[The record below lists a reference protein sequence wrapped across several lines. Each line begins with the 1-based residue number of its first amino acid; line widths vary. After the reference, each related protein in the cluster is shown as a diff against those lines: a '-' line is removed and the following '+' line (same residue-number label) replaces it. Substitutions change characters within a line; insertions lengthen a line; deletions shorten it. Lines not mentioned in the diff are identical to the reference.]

1 MKGLCVR
8 EEEEEEEGEG
18 KRETVVRR
26 KWVRGEE
33 KEEEESDEARWTE
46 GEIAEGSERD
56 REGGGGDGGAV
67 CNGHLGGPAKP
78 NNKSNKTELL
88 FLKGGWGR

>member
-18 KRETVVRR
+18 ERETVLRR

-33 KEEEESDEARWTE
+33 EEEEESDEARWTE
-46 GEIAEGSERD
+46 GEIAEGWR
-56 REGGGGDGGAV
+56 GMGGAV
-67 CNGHLGGPAKP
+67 RNGRLGGPAKP

-88 FLKGGWGR
+88 FLKGEWGR